1 MKSLLII
8 MGLMVVVPVGAL
20 EYMSATI
27 NSMLPK
33 PQYVLNI
40 AQTPQ
45 TAPETLTID
54 ATDFNSAGDALQ
66 TVAGVN
72 LYQDSVNFN
81 N

>member
-1 MKSLLII
+1 
-8 MGLMVVVPVGAL
+8 MVVVPASSL

-33 PQYVLNI
+33 PRYVLN
-40 AQTPQ
+40 AVQTPQ
-45 TAPETLTID
+45 TAPESLTIED
-54 ATDFNSAGDALQ
+54 TGFNSVGDALQ

-72 LYQDSVNFN
+72 LYQDSTNIN

>member
-8 MGLMVVVPVGAL
+8 IGLMVVVPVSAV

-33 PQYVLNI
+33 QRYVLNTVE
-40 AQTPQ
+40 TPQ
-45 TAPETLTID
+45 NAPTGLTIED
-54 ATDFNSAGDALQ
+54 TGFNSVGDALQ

-72 LYQDSVNFN
+72 LYQDSANFN